1 LSLSARRRASPGIS
15 ARRASL
21 RRGYHDKQARAY
33 RLRQL
38 RKDRMARQED
48 VAAAM
53 NVSQSRISRIESGDI
68 EHAELAT
75 LRAYVQALGGVLRVT
90 ADFGNEKLN
99 LA

>member
-1 LSLSARRRASPGIS
+1 
-15 ARRASL
+15 
-21 RRGYHDKQARAY
+21 
-33 RLRQL
+33 
-38 RKDRMARQED
+38 
-48 VAAAM
+48 M

-90 ADFGNEKLN
+90 ADFGDEKLN